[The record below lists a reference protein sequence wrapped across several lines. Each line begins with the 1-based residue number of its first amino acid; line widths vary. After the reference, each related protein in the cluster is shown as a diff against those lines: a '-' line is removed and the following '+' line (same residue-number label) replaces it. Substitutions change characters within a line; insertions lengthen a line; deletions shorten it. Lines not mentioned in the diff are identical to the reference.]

1 MYKSYLL
8 LFFVLFFISCQHARV
23 RFEMKN
29 PKECSDNS
37 YLESDCLFAKAS
49 LLSKV
54 REGGTLSHK
63 FKQDYYFWGLYPRK
77 IELDL
82 SDVCPAGIYELHR
95 YATFSDTFIE
105 QLTIGIYSP
114 RTIRLL
120 CY

>member
-1 MYKSYLL
+1 MYNFLKILIL
-8 LFFVLFFISCQHARV
+8 TTFFISCQHARV
-23 RFEMKN
+23 RFEMSP
-29 PKECSDNS
+29 PKECKEGSGI
-37 YLESDCLFAKAS
+37 ESDCLFAKAT

-63 FKQDYYFWGLYPRK
+63 FRQDYYLWGIYPRK

-95 YATFSDTFIE
+95 YATFGDTLIE

-114 RTIRLL
+114 RTIKLI